1 MKVHES
7 SRERRMV
14 VITSLER
21 AGSANVGEERIEL
34 GKTERKK
41 EERKC
46 DRIFLSSAP
55 IRGHPYIT

>member
-14 VITSLER
+14 IITSLER

-41 EERKC
+41 EKVLKKSGNIKRPKGT
-46 DRIFLSSAP
+46 P
-55 IRGHPYIT
+55 Q

>member
-34 GKTERKK
+34 GKTELK
-41 EERKC
+41 
-46 DRIFLSSAP
+46 P
-55 IRGHPYIT
+55 ILR